1 MRIYLDSA
9 PVIYAIQSV
18 EPFFPSVSQWIGRP
32 DAVLVVSDLTRLEC
46 RVLPIRDGNSLL
58 LEAYDEFFST
68 GVKEIVP
75 LSAGVVDRATDIRAQ
90 YGFTVPDSLHLAAA
104 LSSDCEVFLTNDR
117 RLLGFGEI
125 SVEILAAS

>member
-1 MRIYLDSA
+1 LRIYLDSA

-46 RVLPIRDGNSLL
+46 RVPPIRDGNSLL

-75 LSAGVVDRATDIRAQ
+75 L
-90 YGFTVPDSLHLAAA
+90 PPPA
-104 LSSDCEVFLTNDR
+104 LPVILPTGIGCKVSHRTRGASWVSKHSE
-117 RLLGFGEI
+117 LLQSFCF
-125 SVEILAAS
+125 S

>member
-1 MRIYLDSA
+1 LRIYLDSA

-18 EPFFPSVSQWIGRP
+18 EPFLPSVSRWIGRP
-32 DAVLVVSDLTRLEC
+32 DAVLVVSDQTRLEC
-46 RVLPIRDGNSLL
+46 RVLPIRNGNSLL
-58 LEAYDEFFST
+58 LEAYDEFFGT

-75 LSAGVVDRATDIRAQ
+75 LSAGVVDRATAIRAQ
-90 YGFTVPDSLHLAAA
+90 YGYGVADSLHLAAA
-104 LSSDCEVFLTNDR
+104 LSSVCDVFLTNDR